1 MPCNQHD
8 GWGWNDNF
16 KPFYYQK
23 NDINYDDIESQLN
36 ERKMKTINKEYTAML
51 CALFNDLKNR
61 NILEDV
67 LKTASEDGRVN
78 FQLFIDEHEK
88 EDIERLK
95 NYLLQFSKHE
105 RQMLIKIL
113 NNES

>member
-1 MPCNQHD
+1 MPCTQNR
-8 GWGWNDNF
+8 GWHQDDDW
-16 KPFYYQK
+16 KPRNNK
-23 NDINYDDIESQLN
+23 KDDINYNEIENQLN

-78 FQLFIDEHEK
+78 FQLFINEHEK

-95 NYLLQFSKHE
+95 NHLLQFSKHE

-113 NNES
+113 NNEN